1 MERNANESF
10 AAYKV
15 RRAAANL
22 AVKNINRNAHNGGQS
37 ARAKLREFAPG
48 FHAGI
53 KGVASSN
60 RTSMGAGIA
69 APQRLPLPT
78 ERAMNLLTSGIGW
91 TNRHQGL
98 MLAGVLASLV
108 IGQQICRLTGAGEF

>member
-15 RRAAANL
+15 RRAAASL
-22 AVKNINRNAHNGGQS
+22 AVKHINWNARSGGQS

-48 FHAGI
+48 FHTGI

-69 APQRLPLPT
+69 ASAAAKRATSARLWTHRMHVAYLVERKA
-78 ERAMNLLTSGIGW
+78 ERAAANDS
-91 TNRHQGL
+91 
-98 MLAGVLASLV
+98 
-108 IGQQICRLTGAGEF
+108 RLTRAA